1 MADLELSYTPATEL
15 LRKMQ
20 RKEIS
25 PVEIVRNALDRIE
38 EVNPTLNC
46 FCFTYPEEAMEKARA
61 AERALAAG
69 EKVGPLHGIP
79 VAIKD
84 LTPTRGKRTT
94 LGSRL
99 YENWVPDHDAVIVER
114 LENAGAI
121 MVGKTTTPEFAAFS
135 FTASP
140 LWGITRNPWN
150 LGYSPGGSSGGS
162 SAAVA
167 AGCVP
172 MAEGCDMGGSVRI
185 PAAFCGIVGLK
196 PSFGRIPF
204 EILPS
209 QFDALS
215 HFGPLSR
222 TVEDSALFLAVTQG
236 PDNRDIQ
243 SLSPALEPP
252 LVRSKD
258 VRGLKLALTP
268 DYGYYEVDPEILR
281 NLYETADLLRSLGA
295 EVEEVKLGL
304 TSEVNRAYYKHWT
317 VYIATFFGH
326 HLKNEREREMLDPLV
341 IRQME
346 EGFTHN
352 AVDFKQAEIVRTRL
366 WQAFAPIF
374 ETYDALLCPTTAV
387 PGLAHDETDFDFG
400 FMRPNGRFRG
410 LHLTEHFNMLGQCP
424 ALSVPS
430 GYTKAGLP
438 TGMQIVGRRYDDVG
452 VLRIGAALEEARHWT
467 DDRPPV

>member
-1 MADLELSYTPATEL
+1 MVDLELSYTPATEL

-20 RKEIS
+20 NREVS

-38 EVNPTLNC
+38 DVNPTLNC
-46 FCFTYPEEAMEKARA
+46 FCFTYPEEAMEKAHA
-61 AERALAAG
+61 AERALASGA
-69 EKVGPLHGIP
+69 KVGPLHGIP
-79 VAIKD
+79 IAIKD

-114 LENAGAI
+114 LLDAGAI

-140 LWGITRNPWN
+140 LWGVTRNPWN
-150 LGYSPGGSSGGS
+150 LDYSPGGSSGGA

-167 AGCVP
+167 SGCVP

-209 QFDALS
+209 HFAPLS

-222 TVEDSALFLAVTQG
+222 TVEDAALFLGVTQG
-236 PDNRDIQ
+236 PDDRDLQ

-252 LVRSKD
+252 LLRSKD
-258 VRGLKLALTP
+258 VRGLKLALSP
-268 DYGYYEVDPEILR
+268 DYGYYDVDPDILR
-281 NLYETADLLRSLGA
+281 NLYDMADVLRSLGA
-295 EVEEVKLGL
+295 EVEEVDVGL
-304 TSEVNRAYYKHWT
+304 TAEVNRAYYKHWT

-326 HLKNEREREMLDPLV
+326 HLKEDRDRLDPLV
-341 IRQME
+341 VRQLE
-346 EGFTHN
+346 EGLAHN
-352 AVDFKQAEIVRTRL
+352 AVDFKQAEIVWTRM

-374 ETYDALLCPTTAV
+374 QKYDALLCPTTAV
-387 PGLAHDETDFDFG
+387 PGLAHGETDFDFG
-400 FMRPNGRFRG
+400 HMLPNGRFRG

-430 GYTKAGLP
+430 GYTKQGLP

-452 VLRIGAALEEARHWT
+452 VLRIGAALEQARRWT
-467 DDRPPV
+467 DDRPPL